1 MTSINPKTALITGSG
16 VLGAYLSKVLI
27 KRKYDVLVS
36 SRYKKKIYKNYK
48 YLKIQNKVKFLKLN
62 VLSKKNISSLLKRYN
77 PKLIFYL
84 SGQSSLVKSIYL
96 KKSTYNS
103 HFLGAKNFLE
113 IIKSKKLNTK
123 FFKSNSGYIFS
134 PNKGVIT
141 IKSKLK
147 KTKNPYIRD
156 QINSYKLVKKFR
168 NLGLKCY
175 SIIFLQVESPLR
187 KNDFLIK
194 KICSNANKRK
204 SILVG
209 NINTIRDY
217 SWAPEIMNGVY
228 YLTYLPPMDL
238 ILSSGRGMSGKSI
251 LKYAYRKKN
260 LDYRKFYKIDKKLKR
275 DKEVIKLV
283 GSLKNTNILYKKFNW
298 RPKIFGKKIIVKM
311 INSIR

>member
-103 HFLGAKNFLE
+103 NFLGAKNFLE

-298 RPKIFGKKIIVKM
+298 KPKIFGKKIIVKM